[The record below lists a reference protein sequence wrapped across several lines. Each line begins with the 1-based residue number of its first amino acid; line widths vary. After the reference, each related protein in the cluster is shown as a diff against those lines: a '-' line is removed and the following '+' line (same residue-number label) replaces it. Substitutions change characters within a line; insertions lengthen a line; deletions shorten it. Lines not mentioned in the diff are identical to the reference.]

1 MGGVDQLLRD
11 GNRGVD
17 QVVGQQH
24 HKGFVT
30 DDGGGTQN
38 GVAQSQRGG
47 LAGIDA
53 IYIRGQDVAHDFQQ
67 FDLVLGGQHGFQL
80 GHAVEMI
87 FDAALVASGN
97 ADQGGNAGGDG
108 LFNGI
113 LDKRLVSDGQ
123 DFLGLGIGV

>member
-1 MGGVDQLLRD
+1 MRISDWSSDVCSSDLGLLALHVLDGNNAAVLAMGGFDQLLRD

-30 DDGGGTQN
+30 YDGGGTQN

-53 IYIRGQDVAHDFQQ
+53 IYIRGQEDRRAQV
-67 FDLVLGGQHGFQL
+67 
-80 GHAVEMI
+80 
-87 FDAALVASGN
+87 
-97 ADQGGNAGGDG
+97 
-108 LFNGI
+108 
-113 LDKRLVSDGQ
+113 
-123 DFLGLGIGV
+123 